1 MPATQRMKVA
11 NAKNDQ
17 KITKGGAPKEV
28 RAFERKHNTAGCPRP
43 SHIGNFSNYRSL
55 SNSHYLELKKYVL
68 KLHLYSYCTF
78 KAFKKD
84 ANLKSAC

>member
-55 SNSHYLELKKYVL
+55 SN
-68 KLHLYSYCTF
+68 
-78 KAFKKD
+78 
-84 ANLKSAC
+84 